1 MHFRFDWKIC
11 HPPATKKRASVVMAA
26 AEENWQTVRS
36 SVKERVTFVF
46 NKEILS
52 DVKFV
57 VSVSIGESERKKVIS
72 AHKFVLAISSP
83 VFYAMFYG
91 QMAETTDIIELP
103 DCDHESL
110 LELFRFMYTDE
121 ANLSESNVMQVSYLA
136 KKYMVP
142 SLAEKCTE
150 YLRQSLD
157 ASNVFFILAHAQKFE
172 DKDFEDECW
181 EVIEKQTEEVLWS
194 DEFVTVGRSVIE
206 SVVTRERLNVT
217 EVELF
222 KAVNRWTAKESERQG
237 TTAGD
242 AKRRVLGEEIVKAIR
257 FPLMTEKEF
266 ISVVPDS
273 DILTTT
279 EIIDVVK
286 HYNGV
291 LVTPLQFSSARRVNP
306 DTIIH
311 HCHRFKDLPIQAPTA
326 SSWWYRAPHKD
337 RICFTVNKPIQLIG
351 IQHFGSEG
359 GIYNASAKVKD
370 TTVGLSIVRKSGSY
384 TSNSEKRQTD
394 QYYYAFDVLFDHPVY
409 LEQNKRYEIVSFI
422 TGPHSWFGFRKG
434 NESVECSGVLFSF
447 SNSEAA
453 ESHRTFVYQ
462 GQFPALLFQKA

>member
-1 MHFRFDWKIC
+1 
-11 HPPATKKRASVVMAA
+11 MAA

-46 NKEILS
+46 NKETLS

-57 VSVSIGESERKKVIS
+57 VSVSIGESESIKKVIS

-83 VFYAMFYG
+83 VFSAMFYG

-142 SLAEKCTE
+142 SLAGKCTK
-150 YLRQSLD
+150 YMRQSLD
-157 ASNVFFILAHAQKFE
+157 ASNVLFILAHAQEFE
-172 DKDFEDECW
+172 DKHLEDICW
-181 EVIEKQTEEVLWS
+181 EVIENQTEEVLSS
-194 DEFVTVGRSVIE
+194 DEFVTVERAVVE
-206 SVVTRERLNVT
+206 SVVKRERLDVT

-237 TTAGD
+237 TTFGD
-242 AKRRVLGEEIVKAIR
+242 ANRRVLGEEIVKAIR
-257 FPLMTEKEF
+257 FPLMTEREF
-266 ISVVPDS
+266 TSVVPDS

-291 LVTPLQFSSARRVNP
+291 LVTPLQFSSTQRVKP
-306 DTIIH
+306 GTIIY

-326 SSWWYRAPHKD
+326 LSWWYKAPHKD
-337 RICFTVNKPIQLIG
+337 RICFTVNKPIVLLG
-351 IQHFGSEG
+351 IQHFGLKDG
-359 GIYNASAKVKD
+359 VYNVSAKVKD
-370 TTVGLSIVRKSGSY
+370 TTTGLSIVRKSGSY
-384 TSNSEKRQTD
+384 TSEHQTD
-394 QYYYAFDVLFDHPVY
+394 QYYYSFDVLFDHPAY
-409 LEQNKRYEIVSFI
+409 LDQNKRYEIVSLI
-422 TGPHSWFGFRKG
+422 TGPRSCFGFIQG

-453 ESHRTFVYQ
+453 ESLRTFVYK
-462 GQFPALLFQKA
+462 GQFPALRFRKYGLN